1 MKKSRSV
8 LLRFGWIT
16 LLFFGLFSSTGVF
29 TQIQSA
35 QNRLPPSDRVAS
47 PVDNPSNP
55 SIVELGRLLFWD
67 PILSGNK
74 DVACATCHHPD
85 FGYAENLDISIGV
98 NGVGLGSARH
108 FNEENSIPF
117 VQRNSQSVLNTAF
130 NGIDEEGSYDPQTAP
145 MFWDLRAKGLEEQAL
160 MPILTYEEMRGD
172 NYAEDEILDE
182 VVARLNGILEYQTL
196 FAVAFSEQQA
206 INSENLGKALAAFQR
221 TLVATNSPYDR
232 YIAGDLN
239 AMTRRQIEGMRA
251 FENVGCV
258 ECHSGPM
265 FSDFQMHVL
274 GVPDNNKLPE
284 SDQGLNQTYAFRT
297 PSLRNLDY
305 TAPYMH
311 SGVFSSLRDVL
322 RFYDG
327 GGRRG
332 QRNPAVG
339 RNDRDVLFRRLDD
352 VDDHDRE
359 IMEFLTALNDD
370 DFDKVIPAQV
380 PSGLAVGGLI
390 E

>member
-145 MFWDLRAKGLEEQAL
+145 MFWDLRAKGLEEL
-160 MPILTYEEMRGD
+160 Y
-172 NYAEDEILDE
+172 
-182 VVARLNGILEYQTL
+182 VV
-196 FAVAFSEQQA
+196 
-206 INSENLGKALAAFQR
+206 R
-221 TLVATNSPYDR
+221 TFWTDRVLV
-232 YIAGDLN
+232 
-239 AMTRRQIEGMRA
+239 
-251 FENVGCV
+251 
-258 ECHSGPM
+258 
-265 FSDFQMHVL
+265 
-274 GVPDNNKLPE
+274 
-284 SDQGLNQTYAFRT
+284 
-297 PSLRNLDY
+297 
-305 TAPYMH
+305 
-311 SGVFSSLRDVL
+311 
-322 RFYDG
+322 
-327 GGRRG
+327 
-332 QRNPAVG
+332 
-339 RNDRDVLFRRLDD
+339 
-352 VDDHDRE
+352 
-359 IMEFLTALNDD
+359 
-370 DFDKVIPAQV
+370 
-380 PSGLAVGGLI
+380 
-390 E
+390 

>member
-1 MKKSRSV
+1 MKKFYSV
-8 LLRFGWIT
+8 FLGSGLIAI
-16 LLFFGLFSSTGVF
+16 LFFWSFASTGQS

-35 QNRLPPSDRVAS
+35 QNSLPQPDRVAS
-47 PVDNPSNP
+47 PADNPS
-55 SIVELGRLLFWD
+55 SLAKVELGRLLFWD
-67 PILSGNK
+67 PILSGDK

-85 FGYAENLDISIGV
+85 FGYAESLDISVGV
-98 NGVGLGSARH
+98 NGVGLGSTRH
-108 FNEENSIPF
+108 FNQGNSIPF

-130 NGIDEEGSYDPQTAP
+130 NGIDEQGDYDPQTAP

-172 NYAEDEILDE
+172 DYAEDEILDE
-182 VVARLNGILEYQTL
+182 VVARLKSISEYQTL
-196 FAVAFSEQQA
+196 FAEAFSEQQA
-206 INSENLGKALAAFQR
+206 ISSENLGKALAAFQR

-239 AMTRRQIEGMRA
+239 AMTSRQIEGMRA
-251 FENVGCV
+251 FENVGCA

-265 FSDFQMHVL
+265 FSDFQVHVL

-284 SDQGLNQTYAFRT
+284 SDQGLDQTYAFRT
-297 PSLRNLDY
+297 ASLRNLEY

-332 QRNPAVG
+332 QRNPVVG

-359 IMEFLTALNDD
+359 IIEFLTALNDD
-370 DFDKVIPAQV
+370 NFDKVIPAQV
-380 PSGLAVGGLI
+380 PSGLAVGGMI